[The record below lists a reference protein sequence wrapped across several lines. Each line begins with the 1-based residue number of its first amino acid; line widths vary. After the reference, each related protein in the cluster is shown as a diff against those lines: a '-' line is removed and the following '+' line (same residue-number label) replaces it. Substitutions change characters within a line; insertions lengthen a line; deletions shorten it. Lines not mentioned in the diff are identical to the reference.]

1 MSAQAVIP
9 FFFDSFFMN
18 KIRED
23 FEEFQQ
29 ALITIKFWWMLIVLT
44 FGCFVFSSVVNGILI
59 PHHFFSGGLT
69 GLALLFYDYLQAF
82 LPFSI
87 LIALLNIP
95 IFFIGFRA
103 FSLKYILTSIIGVM
117 IYTITLGLTEG
128 FEISIND
135 PMLAAIFGGVLA
147 GFSTGFY
154 LNLGGS
160 VGGID
165 ISVIAALLVIEMIRS
180 FILY

>member
-82 LPFSI
+82 LP
-87 LIALLNIP
+87 
-95 IFFIGFRA
+95 
-103 FSLKYILTSIIGVM
+103 
-117 IYTITLGLTEG
+117 
-128 FEISIND
+128 
-135 PMLAAIFGGVLA
+135 
-147 GFSTGFY
+147 
-154 LNLGGS
+154 
-160 VGGID
+160 
-165 ISVIAALLVIEMIRS
+165 
-180 FILY
+180 